1 MTNTKVKHSLR
12 EGGSEIVT
20 KDGKPL
26 LSGYN
31 IEDLAPLYYEM
42 KETLGDQIS
51 MQYIR
56 YTDERYND
64 KLWEYDS

>member
-1 MTNTKVKHSLR
+1 MNNKVKYSLR
-12 EGGSEIVT
+12 EGDSEIVT

-42 KETLGDQIS
+42 KETLGSLIN

-56 YTDERYND
+56 YTDERYNSE
-64 KLWEYDS
+64 KHSNNE